1 MSRKDPQL
9 LTGLLTGMGALHFIA
24 PEPFDSIIPPQLPG
38 EARAYTL
45 ASGVAELVT
54 AGLIAHRRTRKLGGA
69 AAIAL
74 FLAVFPANIY
84 MAYQWRNK
92 PWPLK
97 VIAYGRLPLQA
108 VLIKQ
113 GWNVMKVADT
123 QADAKPDAETNAKAD
138 SAAANR

>member
-38 EARAYTL
+38 EPRAYTL
-45 ASGVAELVT
+45 ASGVAEMVT

-84 MAYQWRNK
+84 VAYQWRNK

-97 VIAYGRLPLQA
+97 AIAYGRLPLQA

-113 GWNVMKVADT
+113 GWNLMKIAE
-123 QADAKPDAETNAKAD
+123 AEAGAKAHANAKAD
-138 SAAANR
+138 SAATNH

>member
-9 LTGLLTGMGALHFIA
+9 LTGLLTTMGALHFIA

-38 EARAYTL
+38 EPRAYTL
-45 ASGVAELVT
+45 ASGVAELMT

-84 MAYQWRNK
+84 MAYQWRNQ

-97 VIAYGRLPLQA
+97 AIPYGRLPLQA
-108 VLIKQ
+108 LLIKQ
-113 GWNVMKVADT
+113 GRNVMKMADAEVE
-123 QADAKPDAETNAKAD
+123 ADAKAD
-138 SAAANR
+138 TGA

>member
-54 AGLIAHRRTRKLGGA
+54 AGLIAHHRTRKLGGA

-74 FLAVFPANIY
+74 FLAVFPANIN
-84 MAYQWRNK
+84 MAYQWRKK

-97 VIAYGRLPLQA
+97 AVAYGRLPLQA
-108 VLIKQ
+108 GLRTVYWTLSLKT
-113 GWNVMKVADT
+113 A
-123 QADAKPDAETNAKAD
+123 
-138 SAAANR
+138 